1 MGEQTASLLA
11 CLVAVGFHQ
20 RETYMGK
27 KKSSIKKRLNG
38 LLLVCVVPLTLT
50 VVYLLVLLNSFSGRY
65 DTIVENIT
73 KANAYNINFKE
84 DLDYVM
90 YIIVANS
97 ERAEEL
103 VGTEQPNIM
112 IDEARGVFEEL
123 LEIADS
129 DYARNSLQRI
139 LKCLDTLENR
149 VDEIVADALVS
160 GTYDK
165 NMERLDSNVRI
176 LTELIQEQI
185 QQYIYY
191 ESTNLENLREGI
203 RSDVDA
209 AIRIVAVVA
218 ILIVAGALLISR
230 RVMASITKPIENL
243 CQMTTQAAAGD
254 FEVRA
259 QEDRTEEMEVL
270 NSSFNRMVEQ
280 IGDLVEGI
288 RVEQD
293 NLRATE
299 LKLLQ
304 AQINPHFLYNTLDT
318 IIWLAESGE
327 KEQVVNMVSSLS
339 DFFRTTLSKGR
350 DYITVG
356 EEEAHIRSY
365 LEIQQFRYQDI
376 LQYEIQI
383 PEELHGYQILKLTL
397 QPLVENAL
405 YHGIKNKRGLGHIRV
420 SGEQQDGRL
429 IFMVQ
434 DDGMGMDEE
443 KLAQVREIIR
453 GRTGDR
459 QIPPGQAG
467 GAQALF
473 GQARS
478 PQESSDP
485 SGFGLF
491 NVQQRLRLNYGAEY
505 GLSVESTY
513 GEGTMV
519 AVTIPAIKY

>member
-1 MGEQTASLLA
+1 MEK
-11 CLVAVGFHQ
+11 
-20 RETYMGK
+20 R
-27 KKSSIKKRLNG
+27 KSSIKNRLNG
-38 LLLVCVVPLTLT
+38 LLLVCVVPLTAT
-50 VVYLLVLLNSFSGRY
+50 IVYLLVLMNSFSSRY

-149 VDEIVADALVS
+149 VDEIVDDALIS

-209 AIRIVAVVA
+209 VIRIIAAVSV
-218 ILIVAGALLISR
+218 LIVAGALLISR
-230 RVMASITKPIENL
+230 RVMASVTKPIENL
-243 CQMTTQAAAGD
+243 CRMTTQAAAGD

-259 QEDRTEEMEVL
+259 HEDRIEEMEVL

-288 RVEQD
+288 RVEQK

-356 EEEAHIRSY
+356 EEAAHIRSY

-376 LQYEIQI
+376 LEYEIRI

-405 YHGIKNKRGLGHIRV
+405 YHGIKNKRGRGHIRV
-420 SGEQQDGRL
+420 FGEQQGERL
-429 IFMVQ
+429 VFTVQ

-443 KLAQVREIIR
+443 KLRQIREIIR
-453 GRTGDR
+453 GQAGGTKLS
-459 QIPPGQAG
+459 PGQAG
-467 GAQALF
+467 VSQTLS
-473 GQARS
+473 GQTGG

-491 NVQQRLRLNYGAEY
+491 NVQQRLQLNYGPEY
-505 GLSVESTY
+505 GLAIESVY
-513 GEGTMV
+513 GEGTRV
-519 AVTIPAIKY
+519 IVTIPAVK

>member
-1 MGEQTASLLA
+1 ME
-11 CLVAVGFHQ
+11 
-20 RETYMGK
+20 R

-38 LLLVCVVPLTLT
+38 LLLVCMVPLAATI
-50 VVYLLVLLNSFSGRY
+50 VYLLVLMNSFSARY

-103 VGTEQPNIM
+103 VGTEQPDAM
-112 IDEARGVFEEL
+112 IAEARGVFEEL

-129 DYARNSLQRI
+129 DYARSSLQRI

-149 VDEIVADALVS
+149 VDEIVDDARVS

-209 AIRIVAVVA
+209 VIRIVALVSV
-218 ILIVAGALLISR
+218 LIVVGALLVSR
-230 RVMASITKPIENL
+230 RVMASVTKPIENL
-243 CQMTTQAAAGD
+243 CQMTQQAAAGD

-259 QEDRTEEMEVL
+259 HEDRIEEMEVL
-270 NSSFNRMVEQ
+270 NTSFNRMVEQ
-280 IGDLVEGI
+280 IGGLVEGI

-356 EEEAHIRSY
+356 EEAAHIRSY

-376 LQYEIQI
+376 LEYEICI
-383 PEELHGYQILKLTL
+383 PEELHGFQILKLTL

-405 YHGIKNKRGLGHIRV
+405 YHGIKNKRGLGHIQVR
-420 SGEQQDGRL
+420 GERQKERL
-429 IFMVQ
+429 VFTVR

-443 KLAQVREIIR
+443 RLAQVREIIR
-453 GRTGDR
+453 GQAGD
-459 QIPPGQAG
+459 PKLSPGQAG
-467 GAQALF
+467 DPKLSPGQAGDPKLSSGQAGGPQALP
-473 GQARS
+473 GQTGS
-478 PQESSDP
+478 PQGLSDP

-491 NVQQRLRLNYGAEY
+491 NVQQRLQLNYGAEY
-505 GLSVESTY
+505 GLAVESVY
-513 GEGTMV
+513 GEGTRV
-519 AVTIPAIKY
+519 IVTIPAIKY

>member
-1 MGEQTASLLA
+1 M
-11 CLVAVGFHQ
+11 
-20 RETYMGK
+20 K
-27 KKSSIKKRLNG
+27 KRKSSIKKRLNI
-38 LLLVCVVPLTLT
+38 LLLVCVLPLTLMIS
-50 VVYLLVLLNSFSGRY
+50 YLLVLMNRFSDRY

-84 DLDYVM
+84 DLDYAM

-103 VGTEQPNIM
+103 VGTRQPNVM
-112 IDEARGVFEEL
+112 IGEARTVFEEL

-129 DYARNSLQRI
+129 DYARNSLKRI
-139 LKCLDTLENR
+139 LKCLDTLEDR
-149 VDEIVADALVS
+149 VDEIVADTRVS

-165 NMERLDSNVRI
+165 NMERLDLNVRI

-203 RSDVDA
+203 RSDVDNV
-209 AIRIVAVVA
+209 IRLISVISVV
-218 ILIVAGALLISR
+218 IVAGALFISR
-230 RVMASITKPIENL
+230 RMMASITKPIEKL
-243 CQMTTQAAAGD
+243 CEMTKQAASGD
-254 FEVRA
+254 FNVRA
-259 QEDRTEEMEVL
+259 EESGSAEIEVL

-280 IGDLVEGI
+280 IGALVEGI
-288 RVEQD
+288 RLEQR

-327 KEQVVNMVSSLS
+327 KDQVVKMVSSLS

-350 DYITVG
+350 DYITV
-356 EEEAHIRSY
+356 EEEETHIRSY

-376 LQYEIQI
+376 LEYEIRI
-383 PEELHGYQILKLTL
+383 PEELYSFWILKLTL

-405 YHGIKNKRGLGHIRV
+405 YHGIKNKRGRGHILV
-420 SGEQQDGRL
+420 QGERQGDRL
-429 IFMVQ
+429 VFTVQ
-434 DDGMGMDEE
+434 DDGMGMDPDR
-443 KLAQVREIIR
+443 LARVQRIIR
-453 GRTGDR
+453 GEFSD
-459 QIPPGQAG
+459 GQ
-467 GAQALF
+467 
-473 GQARS
+473 
-478 PQESSDP
+478 DDT

-491 NVQQRLRLNYGAEY
+491 NVQQRLQLNYGAEY
-505 GLSVESTY
+505 GLTIESEY
-513 GEGTMV
+513 AVGTKA
-519 AVTIPAIKY
+519 AVTIPIVKY

>member
-1 MGEQTASLLA
+1 MKE
-11 CLVAVGFHQ
+11 
-20 RETYMGK
+20 R
-27 KKSSIKKRLNG
+27 KKSSIKNRLNG
-38 LLLVCVVPLTLT
+38 LLLVCMVPLT
-50 VVYLLVLLNSFSGRY
+50 VIIVYLLVLMNSFSGRY

-103 VGTEQPNIM
+103 VGTEQPSAM

-129 DYARNSLQRI
+129 DYARNSLNRI
-139 LKCLDTLENR
+139 LKCLDTLETR
-149 VDEIVADALVS
+149 VDEIVSDALIS

-203 RSDVDA
+203 RSDVDSM
-209 AIRIVAVVA
+209 IRIVAVVSV
-218 ILIVAGALLISR
+218 LVVVGALLVSR
-230 RVMASITKPIENL
+230 RVMASVTKPIENL
-243 CQMTTQAAAGD
+243 CQMTKQAAGGD

-259 QEDRTEEMEVL
+259 HEDRIEEMEVL

-288 RVEQD
+288 RVEQK

-327 KEQVVNMVSSLS
+327 KEQVVDMVSSLS

-356 EEEAHIRSY
+356 EEAAHIRSY

-376 LQYEIQI
+376 LEYEIRI
-383 PEELHGYQILKLTL
+383 PKELHGYQILKLTL

-420 SGEQQDGRL
+420 FGERQGERL
-429 IFMVQ
+429 VFTVQ

-443 KLAQVREIIR
+443 KLARVRGIIR
-453 GRTGDR
+453 GKAGDPK
-459 QIPPGQAG
+459 ISVGQAG
-467 GAQALF
+467 DPQALP
-473 GQARS
+473 GQTGS
-478 PQESSDP
+478 SQDPSDP

-491 NVQQRLRLNYGAEY
+491 NVQQRLQLNYGAEY
-505 GLSVESTY
+505 GLTVESTY
-513 GEGTMV
+513 GEGTSV
-519 AVTIPAIKY
+519 IVTIPAVKN